1 MDLNKMFKLT
11 EDTKILNEISE
22 MSTYMKDIE
31 MYVNYG
37 YAKGIAETLKL
48 IKQGEELEGK
58 EIYEVIIKGFSDN
71 DDIGN
76 MVKRLLKD

>member
-37 YAKGIAETLKL
+37 YAKGIVETIKL
-48 IKQGEELEGK
+48 IKQGEELKGK
-58 EIYEVIIKGFSDN
+58 EIYEIVTKSFSDN